1 MICGCNV
8 YGYHKASLPPFR
20 PGGKTVTRNGY
31 GRLDGRMDK
40 FLDLFTMEGRANRAW
55 YFWHIIL
62 DDLAI
67 LTAIAMCAG
76 LVFVTGSPL
85 FILPGI
91 GAVVAGL
98 WAGIAIT
105 VKRLHDLDRPGW
117 HWFLLA
123 VPLYNIYLA
132 IVLLFGRGSW
142 GQNQFGADPLQ
153 AAQVDG
159 YFQP

>member
-85 FILPGI
+85 FILPGL

-117 HWFLLA
+117 HWFLLGGVDVGAGGGFGCFEMHNLGQHQRSA
-123 VPLYNIYLA
+123 VPPEEA
-132 IVLLFGRGSW
+132 
-142 GQNQFGADPLQ
+142 
-153 AAQVDG
+153 
-159 YFQP
+159 